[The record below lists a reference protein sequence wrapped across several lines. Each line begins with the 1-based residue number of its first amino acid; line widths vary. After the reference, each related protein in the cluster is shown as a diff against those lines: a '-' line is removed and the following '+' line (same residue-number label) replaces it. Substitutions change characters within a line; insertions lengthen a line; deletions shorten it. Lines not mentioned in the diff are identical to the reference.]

1 MLQRCPNAALRWS
14 GQPARHVED
23 ELNGIGVAQVDAG
36 SLMTPTSDRRQEA
49 ITASDLPQDLRSAK
63 RRRQFFDGVHTTVI
77 DCCESPG
84 AC

>member
-1 MLQRCPNAALRWS
+1 
-14 GQPARHVED
+14 
-23 ELNGIGVAQVDAG
+23 
-36 SLMTPTSDRRQEA
+36 MTPTSDRRPEA

-77 DCCESPG
+77 DCCEPLD